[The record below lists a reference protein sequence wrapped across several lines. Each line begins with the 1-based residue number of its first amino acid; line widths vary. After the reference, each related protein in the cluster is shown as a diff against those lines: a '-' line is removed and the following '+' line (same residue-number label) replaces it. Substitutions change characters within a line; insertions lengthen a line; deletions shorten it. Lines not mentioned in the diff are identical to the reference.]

1 MAVDIIG
8 NHVTGIDGPPDG
20 SEVGNVDGPLEAL
33 EGNIVRVVV
42 EIVGNKF
49 SVGETDGRND
59 G

>member
-1 MAVDIIG
+1 VVVDIIG
-8 NHVTGIDGPPDG
+8 NHVTGIDGLPDG
-20 SEVGNVDGPLEAL
+20 SEVGNVDGPL